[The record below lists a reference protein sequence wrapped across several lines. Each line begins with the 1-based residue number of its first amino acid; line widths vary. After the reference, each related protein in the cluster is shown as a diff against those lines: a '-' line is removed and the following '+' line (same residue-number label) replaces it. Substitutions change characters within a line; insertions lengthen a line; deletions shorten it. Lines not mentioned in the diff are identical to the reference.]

1 MTALILIF
9 SQMFDWKN
17 FWQSTVCFLRSIYNQ
32 GCTLCYWNWW
42 CWFDRLSF
50 NVRLPHWSWFCH
62 RFLIERI
69 FGGQLFIS
77 CGQFTVRAV
86 IDVVET
92 AGVDLT
98 EWVRGLSEFFFFR
111 FSSWQVL
118 PIRQTNPQIA
128 IIIRTPEA
136 AAKVVFCSKTCLT
149 LVFVSP

>member
-1 MTALILIF
+1 MTALILIL
-9 SQMFDWKN
+9 SQISDWKN
-17 FWQSTVCFLRSIYNQ
+17 FWWSTFYFLRSIHGQSCNW
-32 GCTLCYWNWW
+32 CCWDWW
-42 CWFDRLSF
+42 CWFDQISCNARW
-50 NVRLPHWSWFCH
+50 PHGSWFCH

-98 EWVRGLSEFFFFR
+98 EWVRGLREFFFLR